1 MTITQTI
8 INSYNSLIKQKM
20 RSFLTILAVAVGIGI
35 VIIVLSSGA
44 GMEKFISNQLDSF
57 GTDLI
62 EVEVKVPSTKQA
74 SVANAAGQA
83 MGITIT
89 TLKTDDMDAILKL
102 PNIKNGYSM
111 LMGQDL
117 ASYQNESKK
126 VMLMG
131 VSPQA
136 SVVDRATKLTEGD
149 FVTEEDD
156 KGLAQTAVLGYEVKE
171 KFFGNDEALG
181 KYIKIKRKNFRV
193 SGVLEKRGAMMGM
206 DFDNLIY
213 IPIRTLQKKILG
225 IDHVSAIFVQVA
237 DMNLVDATKEDIE
250 ILLRERHN
258 ISDPSKDDFAV
269 ISMIEAKEMMDKVF
283 GGVTLLL
290 LALAAIS
297 LVVGGVG
304 IMNIMYVSVVERTYE
319 VGLRKAIGAKNNDI
333 MKQFLF
339 EALIL
344 TLTGG
349 IVGITGGLSLTFLVS
364 VIAKIKNFDL
374 PFVVSLNSILV
385 GVGFSGLMGLFFG
398 IYPAKK
404 AAGLDPIVALTK

>member
-1 MTITQTI
+1 MSIIQTITTA
-8 INSYNSLIKQKM
+8 YNSLIKQKM

-136 SVVDRATKLTEGD
+136 SVVDRATKLAEGD

-171 KFFGNDEALG
+171 KLFGNDEALG

-374 PFVVSLNSILV
+374 PFVVSLNSLLV

-404 AAGLDPIVALTK
+404 AAKLDPIVALTK